1 MLFYKID
8 RAARN
13 LKDLVM
19 LVEIEKDYSLPF
31 ISVTQPV
38 DNTPTGRM
46 VRRTLAT
53 IGAFPTVQQSLDIQE
68 GIAKRVALGWF
79 PNRCP
84 YRNLRLN
91 GRAIAEVHPND
102 AGPDRWPNAPTSARS
117 RLTPSPTLR
126 PSWYRV
132 SYSSAASSGGPR
144 SRRSVTRHTT

>member
-53 IGAFPTVQQSLDIQE
+53 IGAFPTEQQSLDIQE
-68 GIAKRVALGWF
+68 GIAKRVAL
-79 PNRCP
+79 
-84 YRNLRLN
+84 
-91 GRAIAEVHPND
+91 
-102 AGPDRWPNAPTSARS
+102 AGSRPAVPTATATPASS
-117 RLTPSPTLR
+117 VGPSPRSTRTTLAR
-126 PSWYRV
+126 T
-132 SYSSAASSGGPR
+132 AGQ
-144 SRRSVTRHTT
+144 RRLHRRDHA